1 MCDEAAQDLRFANVY
16 EAEGQCR
23 RLKVSGTA
31 ALNRLLDTLE
41 PGGPK
46 GQVQIGFTATLQLL
60 GLYKQSG
67 KGWEI
72 DDAQLD
78 NFFRVISQV
87 KRPVVLYL
95 AADHFDSFGPLTR
108 ELQKDPQNL
117 LQLRDGKPLTLNY
130 FGYHVIPYTLQTDP
144 HLPVNRY
151 RYAALKHVAKKI
163 SALPKEAQSRIVAIT
178 FMGELHQMFP
188 DFENGMGSFKDIQVT
203 DYSPASVTG
212 FQRWLE
218 KQFSTIEK
226 LNSATGLSFKS
237 WAEVT
242 APAKDIRKEKLAH
255 FGEHYDAF
263 ADGKLPFSGWL
274 WDPQNQIQKLDLY
287 VDGRMVAPIERGL
300 NRLDVYRAVA
310 DITDPN
316 VGFRLDYDFSQLPP
330 GRHLA
335 QAVAEAQGKNYLLG
349 EAPFTVVPRNQSS
362 TAAEPAASLRSLP
375 KVSKLPG
382 VKAWMDLPSSG
393 QDVYFNPLAKL
404 WNQYREWQVQ
414 QMLEEFHTRAIQAGL
429 PAAKLFS
436 HQIMPQVNSS
446 WNHNLF
452 AANASLKAQM
462 PWKQG
467 INMYGGT
474 THSAWMRDYLTR
486 ERIADYGVPEFH
498 PQQWKTE
505 SVHMT
510 ALQAQY
516 DQGARF
522 ISPYYFSLVPQ
533 RFKGNGFG
541 INRLEL
547 GPNNQQDG
555 SHQFYKALIKFA
567 KK

>member
-1 MCDEAAQDLRFANVY
+1 M
-16 EAEGQCR
+16 QCR
-23 RLKVSGTA
+23 SLKVSGTA
-31 ALNRLLDTLE
+31 ALNRFLDTLE
-41 PGGPK
+41 PGCRK
-46 GQVQIGFTATLQLL
+46 GQVQIGFTATSQLL

-87 KRPVVLYL
+87 KHPVVLYL

-117 LQLRDGKPLTLNY
+117 LQLRAGKPLTLNY

-163 SALPKEAQSRIVAIT
+163 NALPKEEQSRIVAIP
-178 FMGELHQMFP
+178 FVGELHQMFP
-188 DFENGMGSFKDIQVT
+188 DFENGIGSFKDIQVT
-203 DYSPASVTG
+203 DHSPASDTG

-226 LNSATGLSFKS
+226 LNSVTGLTFKS
-237 WAEVT
+237 WTEVT

-274 WDPQNQIQKLDLY
+274 WDPQKQIQKLDLY
-287 VDGRMVAPIERGL
+287 VNGRMVAPIEREL
-300 NRLDVYRAVA
+300 SRLDVYRAVA

-316 VGFRLDYDFSQLPP
+316 VGFKLDYDFSQLPS

-335 QAVAEAQGKNYLLG
+335 QVVAEAKGKKYVVG
-349 EAPFTVVPRNQSS
+349 EAPFTVIPRNQSS
-362 TAAEPAASLRSLP
+362 IATEPAAPLRSMP
-375 KVSKLPG
+375 KVTKLPG

-414 QMLEEFHTRAIQAGL
+414 HMLEEFHARAIQAGL

-452 AANASLKAQM
+452 AANSSLKARM

-467 INMYGGT
+467 INMYGGA
-474 THSAWMRDYLTR
+474 THSAWMRDYLAR
-486 ERIADYGVPEFH
+486 ERITDYGIPEFH
-498 PQQWKTE
+498 PQQWKTP
-505 SVHMT
+505 SVHTT

-516 DQGARF
+516 EQGARF

-547 GPNNQQDG
+547 GPHNQQDG
-555 SHQFYKALIKFA
+555 SHRFYKALIEFA